1 MVVVKLFDFSVSAV
15 SAVSAVVRNKSRN
28 LPIAKKTDSK
38 SEITNS
44 VVLGKIRFK
53 FILV

>member
-1 MVVVKLFDFSVSAV
+1 MVVVKLFVFSV

-28 LPIAKKTDSK
+28 LPIPKKTDSK
-38 SEITNS
+38 GEITNS
-44 VVLGKIRFK
+44 VVLGKIRFR